1 MEYTVILPTLNEN
14 GHITKLINSIEEIF
28 KIKKKNYEIIIV
40 DDNSTDGTTDTVSE
54 LVNKNKKLKLI
65 VRSKS
70 KKNLA
75 QSINEGI
82 EISKYENII
91 WMDADFQHPPK
102 YINDFIDKSN
112 NWDAIICSRFLQKS
126 ERYFND
132 VKLEKDINENQ
143 SYIYNKLCRILL
155 FKEITDYT
163 SGYICIKKKIFKDF
177 RLSGFYGD
185 YFVSLLTHIKK
196 KNYTITEIP
205 FKDDLRASGFSKTV
219 VNINMKYLYTCTR
232 YILTLILNFLKKII

>member
-54 LVNKNKKLKLI
+54 LANKNKKLKLI

-82 EISKYENII
+82 EISKYY
-91 WMDADFQHPPK
+91 MDG
-102 YINDFIDKSN
+102 
-112 NWDAIICSRFLQKS
+112 CRFSTSTK
-126 ERYFND
+126 
-132 VKLEKDINENQ
+132 
-143 SYIYNKLCRILL
+143 IY
-155 FKEITDYT
+155 
-163 SGYICIKKKIFKDF
+163 
-177 RLSGFYGD
+177 
-185 YFVSLLTHIKK
+185 
-196 KNYTITEIP
+196 
-205 FKDDLRASGFSKTV
+205 
-219 VNINMKYLYTCTR
+219 
-232 YILTLILNFLKKII
+232 